1 MNNFRFTKIITG
13 VSPTLAKE
21 TVLSKIINM
30 VDVFRIT
37 LSKWYDDNNKK
48 YIDTLMKLDNSKT
61 IILETKGIDLR
72 IKNTSNIPVKKWDK
86 WTIEYSE
93 YAQDST
99 TRLYVDYPDL
109 WDLEEGTLITATRSQ
124 IVFKVL
130 KAYDDIVETEVIEAQ
145 SKELLH
151 FDRIWFEGLEAEFY
165 QISERDKKDIL
176 RGLEYGANVIGLACA
191 SSAEHVD
198 SLRDFLDFSNARHMK
213 IFAKIETKSW
223 LENLSEIV
231 DAADG
236 VILVPDEWTD
246 LANPE
251 VLLETIKT
259 IKAQG
264 KPVLLTYT
272 KMLYGK
278 DYQKQLESELSP
290 LFNQGIDG
298 IMMETFIVEDDV
310 YTSIEAMGEVLGAL
324 EEKLEE
330 KPIQRFDEKDDHQV
344 RDYIIYN
351 AIRSAREL
359 GVRAVICFTETGY
372 TASRFSS
379 LTPNIPV
386 ITFTQSTDTY
396 RYLSLV
402 RGVKGYKISQSFN
415 YENLKRIGK
424 EMIRIIFKGN
434 ISLDDK
440 ILILQANERIWG
452 EKWDMINGTEIY
464 NFKNI

>member
-1 MNNFRFTKIITG
+1 
-13 VSPTLAKE
+13 
-21 TVLSKIINM
+21 
-30 VDVFRIT
+30 
-37 LSKWYDDNNKK
+37 
-48 YIDTLMKLDNSKT
+48 
-61 IILETKGIDLR
+61 
-72 IKNTSNIPVKKWDK
+72 
-86 WTIEYSE
+86 
-93 YAQDST
+93 
-99 TRLYVDYPDL
+99 
-109 WDLEEGTLITATRSQ
+109 
-124 IVFKVL
+124 
-130 KAYDDIVETEVIEAQ
+130 
-145 SKELLH
+145 
-151 FDRIWFEGLEAEFY
+151 
-165 QISERDKKDIL
+165 
-176 RGLEYGANVIGLACA
+176 
-191 SSAEHVD
+191 
-198 SLRDFLDFSNARHMK
+198 
-213 IFAKIETKSW
+213 
-223 LENLSEIV
+223 
-231 DAADG
+231 
-236 VILVPDEWTD
+236 
-246 LANPE
+246 
-251 VLLETIKT
+251 
-259 IKAQG
+259 
-264 KPVLLTYT
+264 
-272 KMLYGK
+272 MLYGK

-440 ILILQANERIWG
+440 ILILQANERI
-452 EKWDMINGTEIY
+452 
-464 NFKNI
+464 